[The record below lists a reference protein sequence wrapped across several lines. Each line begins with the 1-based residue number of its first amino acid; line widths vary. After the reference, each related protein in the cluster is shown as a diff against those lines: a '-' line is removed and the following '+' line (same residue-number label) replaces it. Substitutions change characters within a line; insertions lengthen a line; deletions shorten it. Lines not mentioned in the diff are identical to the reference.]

1 MGMSNA
7 ERQRKFRSSW
17 DEDETRRKYLQ
28 DSKEKYKKD
37 KTLGKRK
44 QITDM
49 TQREKRHQ
57 RKIWRVQK
65 RKLKERRKAEQ
76 ERILTPPSSPV
87 TPEKRQKRQIDDK
100 QMDPYDRKKEFKTYL
115 QKLAKCRTF
124 CELQTECKQIDDKIG
139 ELTIDPHEYSEMFI
153 PNEREMTNENIKS
166 IYRKEILS
174 ITKDKS
180 FMSIW
185 QVHALSSVLKTPIQS
200 VYPELGNRNV
210 RKDMHKLIKPVSGTD
225 KEPPVFVMWTSNRDD
240 MTPLHWVPNH
250 FVPLLKLPEW
260 YKIDDENN
268 NDLGVSDNYQTKQS
282 RMERP
287 IEVESSA
294 HDISNATKVHR
305 WERPMKSAD
314 GTECTFKEFMEN
326 SVDSLNIGLGK
337 VDVANNGTESDSKDT
352 SSKVDGSNGGT
363 DSDKT
368 DDDPKIDGA
377 KEGTDSDNKDADVKV
392 DGSNGG
398 TESYSKDAVA
408 NDDQEQHETEHV
420 NTDLNDHE
428 GVSMGEKHGNKISDI
443 DTNFD
448 TCMYK
453 EKHVLVNFNGKAHV
467 GIVKETNLSS
477 VLVDCMRRNGKK
489 DKNSFCW
496 PIKIRDTNWYR
507 LTDVIAIVECSDI
520 PGQRNRYQLDEKSWQ
535 MYSSHC

>member
-1 MGMSNA
+1 
-7 ERQRKFRSSW
+7 
-17 DEDETRRKYLQ
+17 
-28 DSKEKYKKD
+28 
-37 KTLGKRK
+37 
-44 QITDM
+44 
-49 TQREKRHQ
+49 
-57 RKIWRVQK
+57 
-65 RKLKERRKAEQ
+65 
-76 ERILTPPSSPV
+76 
-87 TPEKRQKRQIDDK
+87 
-100 QMDPYDRKKEFKTYL
+100 
-115 QKLAKCRTF
+115 
-124 CELQTECKQIDDKIG
+124 
-139 ELTIDPHEYSEMFI
+139 MFI

-210 RKDMHKLIKPVSGTD
+210 RKDMHKLIKPVSGTN

-282 RMERP
+282 QMGTANEIR
-287 IEVESSA
+287 
-294 HDISNATKVHR
+294 K
-305 WERPMKSAD
+305 AD
-314 GTECTFKEFMEN
+314 GTECTFKEFMES
-326 SVDSLNIGLGK
+326 SVDSLNIGMGK
-337 VDVANNGTESDSKDT
+337 VDGANNGTESDSKDT
-352 SSKVDGSNGGT
+352 SSKVNGSNGGTDSDSKDVDEKLDGGNSGTGGDKTDDDAKVDGSNGGT

-377 KEGTDSDNKDADVKV
+377 KEGTDSDSKDADVKV

-408 NDDQEQHETEHV
+408 NDDREQHETEHV

-428 GVSMGEKHGNKISDI
+428 GVSMGEKHRNKISDI

-448 TCMYK
+448 TCKYK

-507 LTDVIAIVECSDI
+507 LTDVIAIVECSNI
-520 PGQRNRYQLDEKSWQ
+520 HGQRNRYQLDEKSWQ

>member
-7 ERQRKFRSSW
+7 ERQRKFCSRW

-124 CELQTECKQIDDKIG
+124 CELQTECKQIND
-139 ELTIDPHEYSEMFI
+139 TIEMGTA
-153 PNEREMTNENIKS
+153 NEI
-166 IYRKEILS
+166 RK
-174 ITKDKS
+174 
-180 FMSIW
+180 
-185 QVHALSSVLKTPIQS
+185 
-200 VYPELGNRNV
+200 
-210 RKDMHKLIKPVSGTD
+210 
-225 KEPPVFVMWTSNRDD
+225 
-240 MTPLHWVPNH
+240 
-250 FVPLLKLPEW
+250 
-260 YKIDDENN
+260 
-268 NDLGVSDNYQTKQS
+268 
-282 RMERP
+282 
-287 IEVESSA
+287 
-294 HDISNATKVHR
+294 
-305 WERPMKSAD
+305 AD
-314 GTECTFKEFMEN
+314 GTECTFKEFMES
-326 SVDSLNIGLGK
+326 SVDSLNIGIGK
-337 VDVANNGTESDSKDT
+337 VDGANNGTESDSKDT
-352 SSKVDGSNGGT
+352 SSKVNGSNGGTDSDSKDVDEKLDGGNGGTGGDKTDDDAKVDGSNGGT

-377 KEGTDSDNKDADVKV
+377 KEGTDGDSKDADVKV

-408 NDDQEQHETEHV
+408 NDDREQHETEHV

-428 GVSMGEKHGNKISDI
+428 GVSMGEKHRNKISDI

-448 TCMYK
+448 TCIYK

-467 GIVKETNLSS
+467 GIVRDK
-477 VLVDCMRRNGKK
+477 LVICI
-489 DKNSFCW
+489 S
-496 PIKIRDTNWYR
+496 R
-507 LTDVIAIVECSDI
+507 LYA
-520 PGQRNRYQLDEKSWQ
+520 PKW
-535 MYSSHC
+535 

>member
-1 MGMSNA
+1 MG
-7 ERQRKFRSSW
+7 
-17 DEDETRRKYLQ
+17 
-28 DSKEKYKKD
+28 
-37 KTLGKRK
+37 
-44 QITDM
+44 
-49 TQREKRHQ
+49 
-57 RKIWRVQK
+57 
-65 RKLKERRKAEQ
+65 
-76 ERILTPPSSPV
+76 
-87 TPEKRQKRQIDDK
+87 
-100 QMDPYDRKKEFKTYL
+100 
-115 QKLAKCRTF
+115 
-124 CELQTECKQIDDKIG
+124 
-139 ELTIDPHEYSEMFI
+139 
-153 PNEREMTNENIKS
+153 
-166 IYRKEILS
+166 
-174 ITKDKS
+174 
-180 FMSIW
+180 IW
-185 QVHALSSVLKTPIQS
+185 QVHALSSILKTPIQS

-225 KEPPVFVMWTSNRDD
+225 KEPQVFVMWTSNRDE
-240 MTPLHWVPNH
+240 MGTANEIR
-250 FVPLLKLPEW
+250 K
-260 YKIDDENN
+260 
-268 NDLGVSDNYQTKQS
+268 
-282 RMERP
+282 
-287 IEVESSA
+287 
-294 HDISNATKVHR
+294 
-305 WERPMKSAD
+305 AD
-314 GTECTFKEFMEN
+314 GTECTFKEFMKS
-326 SVDSLNIGLGK
+326 SVDRLNIGMGK
-337 VDVANNGTESDSKDT
+337 VDGANNGTKSDSKDT
-352 SSKVDGSNGGT
+352 SSKVNGSNGGTDSDSKDVDAKVDGSNGGTDSDRTDDDPKIDGAKVGTDSESKDVKEKVNGSNGVTDSDKTDDDPKIKGGTGSDSKDADEKVDGSNGGTDSDRTGDDPKIDGAKVGTDCDSKDVDEKLDGGNGGTAGDKTDDDAKVDGSNGGT

-377 KEGTDSDNKDADVKV
+377 KEGTDSDSKDADAKV

-408 NDDQEQHETEHV
+408 NDDREQHETEHV

-448 TCMYK
+448 TCMYE

-496 PIKIRDTNWYR
+496 PIKIRDTNWYQ